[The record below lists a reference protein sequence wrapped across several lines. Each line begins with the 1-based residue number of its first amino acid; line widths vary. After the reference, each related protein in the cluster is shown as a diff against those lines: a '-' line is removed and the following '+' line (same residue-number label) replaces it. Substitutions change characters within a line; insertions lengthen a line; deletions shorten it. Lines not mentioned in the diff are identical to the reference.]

1 VATALEKFIQESN
14 LDPATCVLRH
24 VTRASRLIV
33 ATFDAAFAPVGLT
46 GHQFN
51 LLMTLARLGPMNVNS
66 LAGAVGMHPST
77 TPRLIAPLARG
88 RLVRTQSGTDRR
100 VRVMAITRKG
110 RARLA
115 RAFPR
120 WAELQKKMLS
130 HLGTEEWSSAMASL
144 KKIRVLLRQSPG
156 NR

>member
-1 VATALEKFIQESN
+1 VATALEKSIQKSK

-24 VTRASRLIV
+24 ITRTSRLIV

-51 LLMTLARLGPMNVNS
+51 LLMTLARLGPMNVNK
-66 LAGAVGMHPST
+66 LAAAVGMHPST
-77 TPRLIAPLARG
+77 TPRLIAPLTRG
-88 RLVRTQSGTDRR
+88 RLVRTHLGEDRR
-100 VRVMAITRKG
+100 VRVIAVTRKG

-120 WAELQKKMLS
+120 WAEVQKKLVS
-130 HLGTEEWSSAMASL
+130 HLGPEEWSSAMTSL
-144 KKIRVLLRQSPG
+144 KKIRVSLRQSPA
-156 NR
+156 NQ

>member
-1 VATALEKFIQESN
+1 VATALEKTIEESH

-24 VTRASRLIV
+24 VTRASRVIV
-33 ATFDAAFAPVGLT
+33 ASFDAAFAPVGLT

-51 LLMTLARLGPMNVNS
+51 LLMTLARLGPMNVNN
-66 LAGAVGMHPST
+66 LAAAVGMHPST

-88 RLVRTQSGTDRR
+88 RLVRTRPGEDRR
-100 VRVMAITRKG
+100 VRVIAITRKG

-120 WAELQKKMLS
+120 WVKLQKRMVSL
-130 HLGTEEWSSAMASL
+130 LGTEEWSSTMASL
-144 KKIRVLLRQSPG
+144 KKIRASLRQSPG